1 MTGLA
6 DLGQRVAGQVLD
18 ETAWQDDSRVLA
30 ARPARHVIGEVC
42 VVYPLI
48 PEVAGVVLPSGVRV
62 TVRVGGIPACEDCG
76 HDGHELGDCAAA
88 VWGPQAFGTR
98 GVAQEC
104 PCGVAEWL
112 RLRDLADQAWEAHI
126 DAQAQAAVEAEL

>member
-1 MTGLA
+1 MSGLA

-62 TVRVGGIPACEDCG
+62 TVRVGGIPACPDCG
-76 HDGHELGDCAAA
+76 HDGHELGDCAA
-88 VWGPQAFGTR
+88 
-98 GVAQEC
+98 GVIVAGKAGVC
-104 PCGVAEWL
+104 PCGVDDWL

-126 DAQAQAAVEAEL
+126 DAQDQAAAEAEL